1 MNVGA
6 ETVGLNHYL
15 LLSALLLG
23 VGIIGVLV
31 RRNVIMVLMSLELI
45 FNAANINLVAV
56 ARYRPD
62 LTGQIFT
69 IFSITVAAAEAAIG
83 LGLVIALFRNLK
95 TINVDEINILKG

>member
-1 MNVGA
+1 MVGT
-6 ETVGLNHYL
+6 ETIGLNHYL
-15 LLSALLLG
+15 LLSALLLTI
-23 VGIIGVLV
+23 GIIGVLI

-62 LTGQIFT
+62 LAGQIFT
-69 IFSITVAAAEAAIG
+69 IFSITVAAAEVVIG